1 MGKRSKG
8 SGSGRPAK
16 RKASTDAAGKGAGA
30 SSRARGIVV
39 QQEVPTDR
47 PVRVYADGIFDM
59 FHFGHA
65 RALEQAKK
73 LFPNAYLMVGVC
85 NDAVTHAY
93 KGKTVMTEEERYESL
108 RHCKWVDEVIP
119 DAPWVI
125 TKEFIEEHEIDFVAH
140 DDLPYADTSGQVDD
154 VYGPVKAMGKFR
166 ATQRT
171 DGVSTSDLILRI
183 LRDYNE
189 YVLRN
194 LSRGYSRKDLGIS
207 LVKEQRI
214 RAQHNIRQLS
224 KRLREQRLKVAAR
237 ITKRIG
243 IAGGRRGGGAG
254 GGGGGGE
261 DDSGSDSDHSGSQ
274 MRLLPE
280 DVEARGKEIAE
291 LIRRNGE
298 ELAQNVETVVDKVVR
313 GEYGR
318 EVTMAAEHVAGN
330 MDKLVSSFIRSFE
343 ENYTKFET
351 AIRKRVDWSGKKG
364 GGRRAEAAAAGGWG
378 GRGHGPRPGA
388 ALAAS
393 DDTDGDDSEI
403 TL

>member
-1 MGKRSKG
+1 
-8 SGSGRPAK
+8 
-16 RKASTDAAGKGAGA
+16 
-30 SSRARGIVV
+30 
-39 QQEVPTDR
+39 
-47 PVRVYADGIFDM
+47 
-59 FHFGHA
+59 
-65 RALEQAKK
+65 
-73 LFPNAYLMVGVC
+73 
-85 NDAVTHAY
+85 
-93 KGKTVMTEEERYESL
+93 
-108 RHCKWVDEVIP
+108 VDEVIP

-125 TKEFIEEHEIDFVAH
+125 TKEFLDAHGIDFVAH

-224 KRLREQRLKVAAR
+224 RRLREQRLKVAAR

-243 IAGGRRGGGAG
+243 MKRGGPG
-254 GGGGGGE
+254 GGDGDG
-261 DDSGSDSDHSGSQ
+261 GSDSDTDSGGSVGAV
-274 MRLLPE
+274 RLLPE

-298 ELAQNVETVVDKVVR
+298 ELAQNIETVVEKVGR
-313 GEYGR
+313 GR
-318 EVTMAAEHVAGN
+318 ESGRCRGRWLALRGGLCQPSAGCG
-330 MDKLVSSFIRSFE
+330 LCRC
-343 ENYTKFET
+343 
-351 AIRKRVDWSGKKG
+351 RQWQ
-364 GGRRAEAAAAGGWG
+364 
-378 GRGHGPRPGA
+378 
-388 ALAAS
+388 L
-393 DDTDGDDSEI
+393 
-403 TL
+403 

>member
-1 MGKRSKG
+1 MGKRSAKS
-8 SGSGRPAK
+8 SGG
-16 RKASTDAAGKGAGA
+16 AGKAKKAAIEQRRAAAEGAGGSTPSPA
-30 SSRARGIVV
+30 GDNSL
-39 QQEVPTDR
+39 EPPLDR
-47 PVRVYADGIFDM
+47 PVRIYADGIFDM

-73 LFPNAYLMVGVC
+73 LFPNSYLLVGCC
-85 NDAVTHAY
+85 NDALTHSY

-125 TKEFIEEHEIDFVAH
+125 TKEFLDAHNIDYVAH
-140 DDLPYADTSGQVDD
+140 DDLPYADASGQADD
-154 VYGPVKAMGKFR
+154 VYGPVKAMGKFK

-224 KRLREQRLKVAAR
+224 NRLREQRLKVAAR

-243 IAGGRRGGGAG
+243 ISGRPRGGGGGGGGAG
-254 GGGGGGE
+254 GGSGG
-261 DDSGSDSDHSGSQ
+261 DASGSDSDNSGGQ
-274 MRLLPE
+274 
-280 DVEARGKEIAE
+280 V
-291 LIRRNGE
+291 RR
-298 ELAQNVETVVDKVVR
+298 
-313 GEYGR
+313 
-318 EVTMAAEHVAGN
+318 
-330 MDKLVSSFIRSFE
+330 
-343 ENYTKFET
+343 
-351 AIRKRVDWSGKKG
+351 
-364 GGRRAEAAAAGGWG
+364 
-378 GRGHGPRPGA
+378 
-388 ALAAS
+388 
-393 DDTDGDDSEI
+393 
-403 TL
+403 

>member
-1 MGKRSKG
+1 M
-8 SGSGRPAK
+8 
-16 RKASTDAAGKGAGA
+16 
-30 SSRARGIVV
+30 
-39 QQEVPTDR
+39 PTDR

-73 LFPNAYLMVGVC
+73 LFPNTYLLVGCC
-85 NDAVTHAY
+85 NDKLTHSY

-125 TKEFIEEHEIDFVAH
+125 TKEFLEDHAIDFVAH

-154 VYGPVKAMGKFR
+154 VYGPVKKMGKFR

-189 YVLRN
+189 YVIRN

-224 KRLREQRLKVAAR
+224 NRLREQRLKVAAR

-243 IAGGRRGGGAG
+243 ISGRRNSNGSG
-254 GGGGGGE
+254 
-261 DDSGSDSDHSGSQ
+261 SGSDSDGGQ
-274 MRLLPE
+274 VRLLPE
-280 DVEARGKEIAE
+280 EVEARGKEIAD

-298 ELAQNVETVVDKVVR
+298 ELAQNVETVVEKVVK

-330 MDKLVSSFIRSFE
+330 MDKAVSSFIRSFE
-343 ENYTKFET
+343 ENYTRFEA
-351 AIRKRVDWSGKKG
+351 AIRKRVDWSARKRPGGAG
-364 GGRRAEAAAAGGWG
+364 GGRAAAAAAAAAGGAGSDGDWG
-378 GRGHGPRPGA
+378 GRALGPRLGV

-393 DDTDGDDSEI
+393 SDEGGDDSEMS
-403 TL
+403 L